1 VTVSSGNQNFKNS
14 LLICKGMAKDGLAS
28 AAGTPRLSDL
38 ALFIWL
44 NNSKMVGI
52 QKVAAPLFYY
62 LARRA
67 NGPGKDEAPR

>member
-28 AAGTPRLSDL
+28 AAGTPR
-38 ALFIWL
+38 LFIWL